1 MNEDQIWYKTQ
12 MKPKAKGQHSKK
24 KSIKK
29 GVKK

>member
-24 KSIKK
+24 KKINKK
-29 GVKK
+29 KE

>member
-24 KSIKK
+24 KINKK
-29 GVKK
+29 KE